1 MNNHQILGKVINGDA
16 CRRANEEQ
24 FVIATS
30 HGIAISDAAR
40 GNMILKKAE
49 EKNVGT
55 MLPLL
60 QEVDILR

>member
-16 CRRANEEQ
+16 CGRANEEE
-24 FVIATS
+24 FVIASS
-30 HGIAISDAAR
+30 HGIAISDVAV

-55 MLPLL
+55 MLP
-60 QEVDILR
+60 RST